1 VTHDFPF
8 SMEYNLSYHS
18 HSMEGLDLEVVE
30 CTYSP
35 AKRRGPTPGRATTAS
50 DAQPMH
56 TSSALLGGANHA
68 NNEWQG
74 SSSLNDNR
82 ALAQQ
87 QLAALM
93 LGGAMGGGGGA
104 GSNLAST
111 SAMQQQYQLLQQQL
125 QQQPHPAFVQAFPS
139 SNPPSHSANNVS
151 LSAVEQPTQRRRV
164 EPAAV
169 VAPEIPPTI
178 LSHTHMLDRDDP
190 DGSRLRAYYKLSIDE
205 MFRLPCTPSDDDFIA
220 ANGGSMAGRHLA
232 ALSAV
237 RFAETA
243 LGAIVNNEV
252 TLATEL
258 CNAVVHCLREAVQDL
273 VSGNTDTAILFEVA
287 KAYFLLGVFRSI
299 RGDMARYF
307 KYRRVSI
314 TYLSKL
320 SVCTIVVVRER
331 I

>member
-1 VTHDFPF
+1 
-8 SMEYNLSYHS
+8 M
-18 HSMEGLDLEVVE
+18 
-30 CTYSP
+30 
-35 AKRRGPTPGRATTAS
+35 
-50 DAQPMH
+50 
-56 TSSALLGGANHA
+56 LGGANHA
-68 NNEWQG
+68 VSNAEWQA

-82 ALAQQ
+82 LLAQQ

-93 LGGAMGGGGGA
+93 LGGAMGGGGGGA
-104 GSNLAST
+104 TSNLPS
-111 SAMQQQYQLLQQQL
+111 SAAIQQQYHLLQQHL
-125 QQQPHPAFVQAFPS
+125 QQQPHQVFAQAFPS
-139 SNPPSHSANNVS
+139 SNPSNSANVGVS
-151 LSAVEQPTQRRRV
+151 TIEQPTQRRRV
-164 EPAAV
+164 DPAPAA
-169 VAPEIPPTI
+169 APEIPPTI

-205 MFRLPCTPSDDDFIA
+205 MFRLPCTPSDDEFITA
-220 ANGGSMAGRHLA
+220 TGGPMAGRHLA

-252 TLATEL
+252 MLATEL

-273 VSGNTDTAILFEVA
+273 VSGNVDNAILFEVA

-307 KYRRVSI
+307 KYRRVAI

-320 SVCTIVVVRER
+320 SVSIAIVVNECISCGFHALRSIFQHFYR
-331 I
+331 TTRKLKR